1 MDVSR
6 FLTLQPGPRLLRE
19 RASERADRVR
29 FWTRA
34 GDGWTPTTWREL
46 HRDIAA
52 ATRGLV
58 ALGLMPGERA
68 AIFAPNRVAWLEAAY
83 AIQAAG
89 AAMVPIYPAS
99 TAEQASYVLGHAQ
112 TRVVF
117 VGSQGLL
124 AKLVAARAV
133 LTQVLE
139 RSDSTASEAKPPK
152 ERAEQVQHVVVFD
165 AALVPAAVEAFGAER
180 VHTWDALLAQ
190 GTAAPGDTYNARV
203 DALGLEDVGLVLY
216 TSGTS
221 GPPKGVPLT
230 YRNTAVNGR
239 DWLTNNAAL
248 VEEGDVDLLW
258 LPMSHIFGFGEA
270 GLGNVLGFETYLC
283 EPAEV
288 LARMPELRPHVFMSV
303 PSLWDKLAT
312 QANGDVARLQAL
324 TGGRLRFCLSGG
336 AGLHRDV
343 KERFREAGLLII
355 EGYGLTEASP
365 TLTMNRPE
373 RYRFD
378 SVGLPFPSVAV
389 RLAEDGEIQARGESI
404 FRGYLGDPEATAA
417 AFTDDGWLRTGDLGH
432 FTEDGFLQI
441 IGRKKE
447 ILVTAG
453 GKNVPPANIESEF
466 AGEPLIAHV
475 MVWGDGRKYLVA
487 GIWPDAAAVARLD
500 DERGMGLVAAREA
513 AERAIVACVESVNAR
528 LARYETIKRFRVFW
542 GEPLSVEAGHLT
554 ATLKLRRRQIGE
566 AFGALLDAL
575 YAGPEA

>member
-6 FLTLQPGPRLLRE
+6 FLTLQPGPQLLRD
-19 RASERADRVR
+19 RAGERADRVR

-34 GDGWTPTTWREL
+34 GDGWSPTTWRKL
-46 HRDIAA
+46 HSDVAA
-52 ATRGLV
+52 ATGGLV

-89 AAMVPIYPAS
+89 AAVVPIYPAS
-99 TAEQASYVLGHAQ
+99 TADQARYVLGHAAV
-112 TRVVF
+112 RVVF
-117 VGSQGLL
+117 VGSAGLL
-124 AKLVAARAV
+124 AKLAAVRTE
-133 LTQVLE
+133 LTQM
-139 RSDSTASEAKPPK
+139 
-152 ERAEQVQHVVVFD
+152 QHVVVFD
-165 AALVPAAVEAFGAER
+165 AALAPAAVDAFGAER
-180 VHTWDALLAQ
+180 VHTWDALLALGT
-190 GTAAPGDTYNARV
+190 GTAGDTYDARV
-203 DALGLEDVGLVLY
+203 DALRLEDVGLVLY

-270 GLGNVLGFETYLC
+270 GLGNVLGFETYLV

-288 LARMPELRPHVFMSV
+288 LTQMQQLRPHVFMSV

-312 QANGDVARLQAL
+312 QADGDVARLQAL

-336 AGLHRDV
+336 AGLPRDV

-373 RYRFD
+373 RVRFD

-389 RLAEDGEIQARGESI
+389 RLAEDGEIQARGASI
-404 FRGYLGDPEATAA
+404 FGGYLGDPEATAA
-417 AFTDDGWLRTGDLGH
+417 AFTEDGWLRTGDLGR

-453 GKNVPPANIESEF
+453 GKNVPPANIESGF
-466 AGEPLIAHV
+466 AGDPLIAHV
-475 MVWGDGRKYLVA
+475 MVYGDGRKYLVA
-487 GIWPDAAAVARLD
+487 GIWPDEGAVARLA
-500 DERGMGLVAAREA
+500 DERDLDLAAAREA
-513 AERAIVACVESVNAR
+513 AVRAISALVESVNAT
-528 LARYETIKRFRVFW
+528 LARYETIKRFRVFFDA
-542 GEPLSVEAGHLT
+542 PLSVEAGQLT
-554 ATLKLRRRQIGE
+554 STLKLRRTQIGE
-566 AFGALLDAL
+566 AFGASLDAL
-575 YAGPEA
+575 YLEDEA